1 MAFDHALMLTDQQQ
15 AHHGFYRKLSSERLL
30 AGFGSIE
37 SITCSLEEVHEKLT
51 RDDWYLGF
59 LSYELKNELYPQL
72 TLERPPLVEFPALH
86 FFCPRWMVRLSN
98 DELKLGFDDSID
110 DEASA
115 HTFAERILCTD
126 AEYVDLKT
134 SDLSLKPL
142 INQDEY
148 TRNFKSLQKHIQ
160 RGDIYEVNFCM
171 EFADN
176 HANINPAIF
185 FTKLLQRSPM
195 PFSAFLKHNNQFAL
209 CASPERYLTK
219 LGDQIFSM
227 PMKGTA
233 PRGHN
238 QESDEASL
246 NKLVSSIKE
255 RSENIMITD
264 LVRNDMSRVAA
275 KGSVRVDELCGAYP
289 FPGVFQ
295 VVSTISAQLKN
306 PHDWVAPIKA
316 TFPMGSM
323 TGAPK
328 LSAMKLIDSHE
339 TRSRGLFSG
348 AIGYI
353 SPNKDFDFNVVIRT
367 LFYDAQKHTASYYA
381 GSAITALSVAD
392 EEYRECLLKAQTVTG
407 QSI

>member
-1 MAFDHALMLTDQQQ
+1 MAFDHALILTDQQQ
-15 AHHGFYRKLSSERLL
+15 ASHGFYHKLSSQRLL
-30 AGFGSIE
+30 AGLGSID
-37 SITCSLEEVHEKLT
+37 SISCSLEEIDERLK
-51 RDDWYLGF
+51 RNDWYLGF

-72 TLERPPLVEFPALH
+72 KQAHPPLVHFPALH
-86 FFCPRWMVRLSN
+86 FFCPRWVVQLSN
-98 DELKLGFDDSID
+98 DELKLEFDDSID
-110 DEASA
+110 NEASA
-115 HTFAERILCTD
+115 HIFAERILCEN
-126 AEYVDLKT
+126 AEYLNLKT

-148 TRNFKSLQKHIQ
+148 TNIFKSLQRHIH

-171 EFADN
+171 EFSDDK
-176 HANINPAIF
+176 ANIDPAVF
-185 FTKLLQRSPM
+185 FTNLMRRSPM
-195 PFSAFLKHNNQFAL
+195 PFSAFLKFNNQFAL

-233 PRGHN
+233 PRGTC
-238 QESDEASL
+238 QESDEVSL
-246 NKLVSSIKE
+246 NKLISSTKE

-264 LVRNDMSRVAA
+264 LVRNDLSRVAA

-306 PHDWVAPIKA
+306 PNDWVAPIKA

-367 LFYDAQKHTASYYA
+367 LFYDAKNHTASYYA

-392 EEYRECLLKAQTVTG
+392 EEYKECLLKAQTVTG